1 MVYGARLESVLGSRP
16 HEFESRILRQ
26 RRFRGQA
33 RSLVFNQNSLVATIP
48 TKFLFYKRQ
57 TLQPFKGLSC
67 YAVAGGINANILFP
81 IETLLITAL
90 TWDQHGNEASSF
102 NPNRAK
108 MPAQADKKKT
118 VKHENKVYG
127 YI

>member
-1 MVYGARLESVLGSRP
+1 MKDQSSNLVSSARGGSGAKPGAL
-16 HEFESRILRQ
+16 F
-26 RRFRGQA
+26 
-33 RSLVFNQNSLVATIP
+33 FNQNSLVATIP
-48 TKFLFYKRQ
+48 TKFLFYNRQ

-108 MPAQADKKKT
+108 MPAQADKKKP
-118 VKHENKVYG
+118 
-127 YI
+127 